1 MTLQAKLDA
10 IKEESL
16 AKFSP
21 EIIATITA
29 ANKSL
34 EESSIMADVLKTG
47 DTAPNFVL
55 QNEKGNNVELSELCS
70 KGTVILSFYRGVW

>member
-10 IKEESL
+10 MKEESL

-29 ANKSL
+29 ANKVL
-34 EESSIMADVLKTG
+34 EESSIMSNVLKTG
-47 DTAPNFVL
+47 DTAPNFIL
-55 QNEKGNNVELSELCS
+55 KNESGKDVELAELCL
-70 KGTVILSFYRGVW
+70 KGTVIVNFYRGVW